1 MTSPPPSPSAW
12 LQRKPTWLQR
22 LALALI
28 SVVALVATFALASVL
43 FAALLVIGLAAGGWL
58 WWQYRKLARR
68 ARDARPAVLEG
79 EYQIE
84 PGPPPTLEDR
94 TVSASR
100 PTVDSAASNPR
111 VP

>member
-1 MTSPPPSPSAW
+1 MKSPPLSAPAW
-12 LQRKPTWLQR
+12 LYRKPSWLQR
-22 LALALI
+22 LALGLVSI
-28 SVVALVATFALASVL
+28 LALVATFAVASVV

-79 EYQIE
+79 EYEIE
-84 PGPPPTLEDR
+84 PGPPALEDR
-94 TVSASR
+94 AVSSR
-100 PTVDSAASNPR
+100 PTVDSAPPHPR